1 MTRPLEEDRRRRGP
15 WPELVAQDLIA
26 GVEALAQTHSS
37 VDAVYLFGS
46 RARGDIRPGSD
57 LDVAVLLAEPPA
69 DRVLLEAEIARFL
82 EDRFGLPVDVL
93 VLRPELSPRLLFDVF
108 RVERVLFA
116 RDAERAHRFACR
128 ARAEYRDL
136 YPRLQRQF
144 EQVRRRLKEHSD
156 ALDRA

>member
-1 MTRPLEEDRRRRGP
+1 MTRPLEEDRRRLGP
-15 WPELVAQDLIA
+15 WPELRAEDLAA
-26 GVEALAQTHSS
+26 GAEALAQTYAS

-46 RARGDIRPGSD
+46 RARGEVRPGSD
-57 LDVAVLLAEPPA
+57 LDLAVLLSAPPP
-69 DRVLLEAEIARFL
+69 DRVVLEAEMARFL

-93 VLRPELSPRLLFDVF
+93 VLRPELSPGLLFDVF

-144 EQVRRRLKEHSD
+144 EHLRRQLKEDAD
-156 ALDRA
+156 ALNRS